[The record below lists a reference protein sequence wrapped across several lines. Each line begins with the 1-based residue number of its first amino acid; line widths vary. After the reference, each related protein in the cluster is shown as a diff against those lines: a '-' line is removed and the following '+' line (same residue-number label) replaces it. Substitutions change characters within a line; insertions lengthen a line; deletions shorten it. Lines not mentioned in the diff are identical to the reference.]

1 MLFTLPSRDNTDLDW
16 GDLAEKVAPGPVG
29 GISRGFGGQE
39 REGIPAM
46 GWAGTKKG
54 RTAAQV
60 VTGWLGVAGMQWWE
74 KQEMTGWMEGP
85 TQELMNSLAVP
96 KGSGIPQ
103 ESDRNLGGQNDI

>member
-1 MLFTLPSRDNTDLDW
+1 MGRDKERQDCGPSGHW
-16 GDLAEKVAPGPVG
+16 LAG
-29 GISRGFGGQE
+29 
-39 REGIPAM
+39 
-46 GWAGTKKG
+46 
-54 RTAAQV
+54 
-60 VTGWLGVAGMQWWE
+60 WWE